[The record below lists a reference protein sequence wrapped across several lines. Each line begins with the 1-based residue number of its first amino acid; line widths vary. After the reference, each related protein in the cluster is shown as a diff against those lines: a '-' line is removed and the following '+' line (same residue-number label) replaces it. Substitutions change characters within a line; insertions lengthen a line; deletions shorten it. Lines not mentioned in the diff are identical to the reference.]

1 MLISYKLGFLK
12 NIFGDK
18 TLKEVEETYLSW
30 TPLISIEE
38 INNIKEISKIQSI
51 LIFKH
56 SIRCG
61 ISRMVMKQ
69 FESLFNEENKH
80 LKVYYLDLLNFR
92 EVSSKLSEVFQVIHQ
107 SPQLLVVKN
116 GISVYDESHYE
127 ITKVNL
133 SKYI

>member
-1 MLISYKLGFLK
+1 MGFLK

-56 SIRCG
+56 STSCG

>member
-1 MLISYKLGFLK
+1 MEFLK

-18 TLKEVEETYLSW
+18 TSKEVKETYLSW
-30 TPLISIEE
+30 TPLISVEE
-38 INNIKEISKIQSI
+38 INTIREISKIQAI

-56 SIRCG
+56 STSCG

-107 SPQLLVVKN
+107 SPQLLVIKN
-116 GISVYDESHYE
+116 GISVYDKSHYE
-127 ITKVNL
+127 ITGVNL

>member
-1 MLISYKLGFLK
+1 MGFFK

-56 SIRCG
+56 STSCG

>member
-1 MLISYKLGFLK
+1 MGFLK

-18 TLKEVEETYLSW
+18 TSKEVEETYLSW
-30 TPLISIEE
+30 TPLISVEE
-38 INNIKEISKIQSI
+38 INTIKEISKNQSI

-56 SIRCG
+56 STRCG
-61 ISRMVMKQ
+61 ISRMVIKQ
-69 FESLFNEENKH
+69 FESLFNEENKQ

-92 EVSSKLSEVFQVIHQ
+92 EVSSKLSEVFQVLHQ
-107 SPQLLVVKN
+107 SPQLLVIKN
-116 GISVYDESHYE
+116 GISVYDVSHYD

>member
-1 MLISYKLGFLK
+1 MGFIK

-18 TLKEVEETYLSW
+18 TSKKVEETYLSW
-30 TPLISIEE
+30 TPLISVEE
-38 INNIKEISKIQSI
+38 INTIKEISINKSI

-56 SIRCG
+56 STRCG
-61 ISRMVMKQ
+61 ISRMVIKE
-69 FESLFNEENKH
+69 FESLFNEENKK

-107 SPQLLVVKN
+107 SPQLLVIKN
-116 GISVYDESHYE
+116 GISVYNESHYE

-133 SKYI
+133 SKYV

>member
-1 MLISYKLGFLK
+1 MGFLK

-18 TLKEVEETYLSW
+18 TSKEVEETYLSW
-30 TPLISIEE
+30 TPLISLEE
-38 INNIKEISKIQSI
+38 INTIKEISINQSI

-56 SIRCG
+56 STRCG
-61 ISRMVMKQ
+61 ISRMIIKQ
-69 FESLFNEENKH
+69 FESLFNEENKQ

-107 SPQLLVVKN
+107 SPQLLVIKN

>member
-1 MLISYKLGFLK
+1 MGFFK

-56 SIRCG
+56 STRCG

-116 GISVYDESHYE
+116 GISVYQESHYE

>member
-1 MLISYKLGFLK
+1 MEFLK
-12 NIFGDK
+12 SLFGNK
-18 TLKEVEETYLSW
+18 TSKEVKETYLSW
-30 TPLISIEE
+30 TPLISVDE
-38 INNIKEISKIQSI
+38 INTIKEISKNHSI

-56 SIRCG
+56 STSCG

-107 SPQLLVVKN
+107 SPQLLVIKN

>member
-1 MLISYKLGFLK
+1 MGFLK

-18 TLKEVEETYLSW
+18 TSKEVKETYLSW
-30 TPLISIEE
+30 TPLISVEE
-38 INNIKEISKIQSI
+38 INTIIEISKIHPI

-56 SIRCG
+56 STSCG

-107 SPQLLVVKN
+107 SPQLLVIKN
-116 GISVYDESHYE
+116 GISVYDKSHYE
-127 ITKVNL
+127 ITGVNL

>member
-1 MLISYKLGFLK
+1 MGFIK

-18 TLKEVEETYLSW
+18 TSKKVEETYLSW
-30 TPLISIEE
+30 TPLISEEE
-38 INNIKEISKIQSI
+38 INTIKEISINQSI

-56 SIRCG
+56 STRCG
-61 ISRMVMKQ
+61 ISRMVIKQ
-69 FESLFNEENKH
+69 FESLFNEENKQ

-107 SPQLLVVKN
+107 SPQLLVIKN
-116 GISVYDESHYE
+116 GISVYNESHYE

-133 SKYI
+133 SKYV